1 MAASRRGLRHEGDR
15 PVVTPMP
22 MPTVVAAILAA
33 VDGFSTVSDPIDD
46 SARFSSTQL
55 ADAVRSVSEHLQHL
69 CSCGQVRGIGSI
81 DIEQCKYACLCV
93 CECAGDGTTDCGYSG
108 SSLVHRDMQMS
119 DAMESCRM
127 LCSCGR
133 TRNRH
138 DGKGIC
144 THMHTHVHISTHAP
158 TLVHTHTQTR
168 THKQL
173 RGRTHALTLGHTQAQ
188 TPTIPTHAHMHTSAH
203 AHIHAQRSHTHTHA
217 WTNLLTS

>member
-33 VDGFSTVSDPIDD
+33 VDGFSTVSDPRDD

-55 ADAVRSVSEHLQHL
+55 TDVVRSVSEHLQHL

-144 THMHTHVHISTHAP
+144 THMHTHVHISTHAL
-158 TLVHTHTQTR
+158 TLVHTHT
-168 THKQL
+168 
-173 RGRTHALTLGHTQAQ
+173 
-188 TPTIPTHAHMHTSAH
+188 
-203 AHIHAQRSHTHTHA
+203 HTHTHPHTDA
-217 WTNLLTS
+217 RTHTCIDTRAHTGTNTDDTNAHAHAYKCTCTHTRTTLTHAHACLD

>member
-33 VDGFSTVSDPIDD
+33 VDGFSTVSDPTDD

-55 ADAVRSVSEHLQHL
+55 TRVVRSVSEHLQHF
-69 CSCGQVRGIGSI
+69 CSCGQVRGIGFI

-108 SSLVHRDMQMS
+108 SSLVHIDMQIS
-119 DAMESCRM
+119 GAMESCRM

-138 DGKGIC
+138 DRKGIC
-144 THMHTHVHISTHAP
+144 THMHTHVHISTHAL
-158 TLVHTHTQTR
+158 TLVHTHTHTHTR
-168 THKQL
+168 THTQMH
-173 RGRTHALTLGHTQAQ
+173 GRYTCIDTRAHTGTNTDDTDAYAHAYKCTCTHTHTTL
-188 TPTIPTHAHMHTSAH
+188 THAHAC
-203 AHIHAQRSHTHTHA
+203 
-217 WTNLLTS
+217 LY

>member
-1 MAASRRGLRHEGDR
+1 MAASRSGLRHEGDR
-15 PVVTPMP
+15 PAVTPMP
-22 MPTVVAAILAA
+22 MPTVVAAILVA
-33 VDGFSTVSDPIDD
+33 VDGFSTVSDPTDD

-55 ADAVRSVSEHLQHL
+55 TNVVRSVSEHLQHL

-108 SSLVHRDMQMS
+108 SSLVHRDMQIS

-144 THMHTHVHISTHAP
+144 THMHTHVHISTHAL
-158 TLVHTHTQTR
+158 TLVHTHTHTHPHTDARTHTCIDTRAHTGTNTDDTDAYAHAYKCTCTHTR
-168 THKQL
+168 T
-173 RGRTHALTLGHTQAQ
+173 TL
-188 TPTIPTHAHMHTSAH
+188 THAHACLGELG
-203 AHIHAQRSHTHTHA
+203 
-217 WTNLLTS
+217 N